1 MKAPKKIVLK
11 MLKHKNSKGEASITP
26 PFEYFQKKTIKIYQ
40 ICKKS
45 CKTFISM
52 HHSSYRPT
60 FMHVE

>member
-1 MKAPKKIVLK
+1 MKTPKKIVLK
-11 MLKHKNSKGEASITP
+11 MLKHKNSKGGHQLVPP

-52 HHSSYRPT
+52 HHSCI
-60 FMHVE
+60 